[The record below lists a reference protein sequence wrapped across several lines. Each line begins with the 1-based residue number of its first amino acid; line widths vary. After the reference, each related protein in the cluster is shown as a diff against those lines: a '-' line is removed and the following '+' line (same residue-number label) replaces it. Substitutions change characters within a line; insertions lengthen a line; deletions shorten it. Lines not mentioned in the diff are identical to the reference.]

1 MRAIPVEDQSIF
13 GDGLYFPFVRSAKS
27 TFYVVILAL
36 QELLFL
42 YVHFFD

>member
-13 GDGLYFPFVRSAKS
+13 GDGLYFPFVRSA
-27 TFYVVILAL
+27 FYVVILAL
-36 QELLFL
+36 QALLFL